1 MLDFK
6 IRNVIEEDFIK
17 ISQVAEYCN
26 PMTNERKSIYHLFTK
41 FFKKTSLV
49 VKVMEKLMGFYW
61 DSFHKK
67 IQKTHIFIFYV

>member
-26 PMTNERKSIYHLFTK
+26 PMTNERKSIYICSPS
-41 FFKKTSLV
+41 SL
-49 VKVMEKLMGFYW
+49 KRHHWLLQAMEK
-61 DSFHKK
+61 
-67 IQKTHIFIFYV
+67 

>member
-17 ISQVAEYCN
+17 ISQVAEYSN
-26 PMTNERKSIYHLFTK
+26 PMTNERKSIYICSPS
-41 FFKKTSLV
+41 SL
-49 VKVMEKLMGFYW
+49 KRHHWLLQVMEKLMGFYW